1 MSSPALPMPPGAW
14 QAIEA
19 TGRWSSPVSGTI
31 VLPRRSYSV
40 HVTQSPDRPGE
51 YLVHVHLYIRS
62 RRAGRRSI
70 SLTVPGD
77 RLESVLEKLLEP
89 SSAPVAF

>member
-14 QAIEA
+14 QAIETA
-19 TGRWSSPVSGTI
+19 GRWSSPVSGTI

-40 HVTQSPDRPGE
+40 HVTVSPDRPNE
-51 YLVHVHLYIRS
+51 YQVHVHLYIRS

-70 SLTVPGD
+70 NLTVPAE

-89 SSAPVAF
+89 SSAPVAW